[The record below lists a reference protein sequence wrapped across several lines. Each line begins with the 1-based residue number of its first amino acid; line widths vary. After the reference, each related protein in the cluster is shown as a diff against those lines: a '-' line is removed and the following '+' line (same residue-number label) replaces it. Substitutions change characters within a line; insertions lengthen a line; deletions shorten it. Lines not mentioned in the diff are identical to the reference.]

1 MAPSARRWFV
11 TRSAISASTIDLDD
25 LSARVNELSRQ
36 CSMRALSLEG
46 AAQLVPAEWH
56 FRAHAI
62 AVQASQIS
70 QDLQGVSAG
79 LRSISQA
86 YFQREALLTAAGHEA
101 SSTLFWAMGRFLALL
116 APVAIPGAVG
126 AMAAIMAAWTAT
138 GKRPEELISS
148 PIFVAGL
155 EYVVSGVDDFAA
167 GLLGIPLPVMAVIGE
182 RGLGLSGP
190 SAAAS
195 TILLGIGALGAHG
208 RLSTIGSRMA
218 EAPPATST
226 VLAETPVTVA
236 RASTESGRPPGG
248 IEDLLGRI
256 PRANPEMPQVRIER
270 YEPVGGENSTFIVY
284 LGGTIDSALLATDE
298 PWDMTSNLAALAG
311 LDAGSYRAATEAM
324 HAAGIASD
332 DLVTLVGH
340 SQGGLLA
347 ARIAQSQEFRV
358 GDVVTVGA
366 PIHQVTIPHGV
377 TLTAIEHNEDLV
389 PTLGG
394 LAVGGVALSG
404 VARAATET
412 MASGTTTTVRRSALT
427 GLMPSTNDPVPGHN
441 LSRYVE
447 TGRVIDNSADT
458 QLTSLRA
465 RLATHAQGEA
475 EITFWRGER
484 VGR

>member
-1 MAPSARRWFV
+1 M

-62 AVQASQIS
+62 AVQTSQIS
-70 QDLQGVSAG
+70 QDLHGVSAG

-116 APVAIPGAVG
+116 TPVAIPGTIG

-167 GLLGIPLPVMAVIGE
+167 GLLGIPLPIITALGE
-182 RGLGLSGP
+182 RGLGASDP
-190 SAAAS
+190 SAVAGA
-195 TILLGIGALGAHG
+195 IVLGAGAMGALGG
-208 RLSTIGSRMA
+208 IGGMGA
-218 EAPPATST
+218 GQK
-226 VLAETPVTVA
+226 VLVETPVTVT
-236 RASTESGRPPGG
+236 RVSTGPGQSPQG

-256 PRANPEMPQVRIER
+256 PRADPEMPQVRIEK
-270 YEPVGGENSTFIVY
+270 YEGAPGENATFIVY
-284 LGGTIDSALLATDE
+284 LGGTIDAALMATNE
-298 PWDMTSNLAALAG
+298 PWDMTSNLNALADM
-311 LDAGSYRAATEAM
+311 DAGSYRSTIEAM

-347 ARIAQSQEFRV
+347 ARIAESEEFRV
-358 GDVVTVGA
+358 GDVVTVGG
-366 PIHQVTIPHGV
+366 PIHQVPIPEGV

-389 PTLGG
+389 PALGG
-394 LAVGGVALSG
+394 IAVGGVG
-404 VARAATET
+404 AATLAAT
-412 MASGTTTTVRRSALT
+412 GTTATGTTTTVRRSALT
-427 GLMPSTNDPVPGHN
+427 GITPSANDPLPGHN
-441 LSRYVE
+441 LSRYIE
-447 TGRVIDNSADT
+447 TGRVMDQSADA
-458 QLTSLRA
+458 QLMALRA
-465 RLATHAQGEA
+465 RIATNTQGTVEV
-475 EITFWRGER
+475 TMWRGER
-484 VGR
+484 VTR